1 MWIKRHMIYAIES
14 VYMQTG
20 VHPIKPSH
28 SPMLLQ
34 IVSLNAYVTPHVS
47 SFNKWKDSG
56 RKLLT
61 PIASNKNGK
70 ESNRNLETMIEA
82 T

>member
-1 MWIKRHMIYAIES
+1 
-14 VYMQTG
+14 
-20 VHPIKPSH
+20 
-28 SPMLLQ
+28 MLLQ